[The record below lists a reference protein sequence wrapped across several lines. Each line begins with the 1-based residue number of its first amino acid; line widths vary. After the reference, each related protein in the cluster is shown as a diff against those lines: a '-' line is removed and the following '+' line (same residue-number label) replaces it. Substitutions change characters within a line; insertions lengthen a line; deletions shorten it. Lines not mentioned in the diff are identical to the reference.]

1 LIKNDL
7 NFYWEKYFSHR
18 KHLLNRAGI
27 MAGARIVG
35 LAFGFFGSAW
45 AARCLG
51 PRNFGISGM
60 VLGVVVQAS
69 LVLGLMN
76 ETVLI
81 REYKNAPDVE
91 TKTRLVQ
98 VSMGF
103 RLIACLIISLVAAI
117 LLAFHMLPDDYHFA
131 GWLFLPIMVLTGFQ
145 PLWVFQAA
153 ERQHFQSLIAVI
165 QPFLTAALYFIF
177 FKPGMSAGADLAVKT
192 TILAIVIWI
201 YWGALFRWLPLKGK
215 WFNKGYWDMVKS
227 LIVRSRWMFA
237 AGLAINVY
245 ALLDL
250 PMVGWLYSLEELG
263 KYRTAVS
270 IMGAAQSIFDI
281 VPAIL
286 YPRFL
291 EWKKMGEEVLWR
303 RQVKLAWVFSG
314 LGAVGTILA
323 FLIMPTVYPFV
334 FGPAFSRAAI
344 PCVILLGSKCL
355 IMVTTI
361 LYMGLVTDPRY
372 DRKVFL
378 ITLLTAIL
386 SLTSNLIFIP
396 KFGMYAAAVTN
407 VASEVLVLSLC
418 IVVGLKKIA
427 ASRAEAARLS
437 DFLTGGNEK

>member
-1 LIKNDL
+1 
-7 NFYWEKYFSHR
+7 
-18 KHLLNRAGI
+18 
-27 MAGARIVG
+27 MAGARIMG

-103 RLIACLIISLVAAI
+103 RLIACLIISMVAAI
-117 LLAFHMLPDDYHFA
+117 LLAFHLLPDDYHFA

-153 ERQHFQSLIAVI
+153 ERQHFQSIIAVI
-165 QPFLTAALYFIF
+165 QPFLTATLYFIF

-192 TILAIVIWI
+192 AILAIVIWI

-215 WFNKGYWDMVKS
+215 CFNKRYWEMVKS
-227 LIVRSRWMFA
+227 LIARSRWMFA

-281 VPAIL
+281 APAIL

-303 RQVKLAWVFSG
+303 RQVKLAWIFSG

-323 FLIMPTVYPFV
+323 FFIMPTIYPVV

-372 DRKVFL
+372 DKKVFL
-378 ITLLTAIL
+378 ITLLTAVL
-386 SLTSNLIFIP
+386 SLASNLIFIP
-396 KFGMYAAAVTN
+396 KFGMYAAAFTN

-418 IVVGLKKIA
+418 VVVGLKKIA

-437 DFLTGGNEK
+437 EFLTGGNEK